1 MIKIKSYTD
10 FEQSR
15 KLSEFLPVETAD
27 MCWTNHYYG
36 ELRSSLRV
44 SSKSIEEYKNMLESF
59 HDSTDADVFYPCW
72 SLAALLDIL
81 PDELK
86 DDDGDIYRNLAYHL
100 KGKYTV
106 HYPRL
111 TTLWPSIYTEKADNL
126 VDACYKLIVKLHDDN
141 IL

>member
-1 MIKIKSYTD
+1 MATIKSYTD
-10 FEQSR
+10 LEQSR
-15 KLSEFLPVETAD
+15 KLAEFLPVETAD
-27 MCWTNHYYG
+27 LCYIAHS
-36 ELRSSLRV
+36 EL
-44 SSKSIEEYKNMLESF
+44 INIHEPFYKKKDKE
-59 HDSTDADVFYPCW
+59 DIPCW

-86 DDDGDIYRNLAYHL
+86 DNDGYIYRNLAYHL

-111 TTLWPSIYTEKADNL
+111 TTLWPSIYSEKADNL